1 MDQDEKKV
9 NEGYFMII
17 FHTLISENCSD
28 RKKEKRQ
35 REKKKMKKQTNKT
48 RSEVKF
54 QRRFE

>member
-1 MDQDEKKV
+1 
-9 NEGYFMII
+9 MIT

-35 REKKKMKKQTNKT
+35 REKQKMKKQTNKT